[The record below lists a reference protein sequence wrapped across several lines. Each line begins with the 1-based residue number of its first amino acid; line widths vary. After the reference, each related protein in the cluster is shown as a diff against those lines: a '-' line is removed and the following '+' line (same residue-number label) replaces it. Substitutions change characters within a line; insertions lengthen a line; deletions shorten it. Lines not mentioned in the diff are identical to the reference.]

1 MPGIG
6 GLPLN
11 GEEHGLAGCG
21 PSTLASGTAA
31 QGQRG
36 EDEEMVGDAG
46 AWGEPLA
53 GVDKR
58 STGWTARGGRA
69 ICHNPYSHS
78 FMAVNSGA
86 HWKPSGV
93 GGGSGSQSG
102 TPRVCTPRPGLGRG
116 GGEESDSLV
125 TICVNG
131 KRPDTVT

>member
-6 GLPLN
+6 GLLLN
-11 GEEHGLAGCG
+11 GEEHGLAGRG
-21 PSTLASGTAA
+21 PPTLASGTGA

-36 EDEEMVGDAG
+36 KDEEITGDTG

-53 GVDKR
+53 CVDKR
-58 STGWTARGGRA
+58 STGWRARGGRA
-69 ICHNPYSHS
+69 ICHDPHSHS
-78 FMAVNSGA
+78 LMAVNSGV
-86 HWKPSGV
+86 HWKPRGV
-93 GGGSGSQSG
+93 GGGSGQSG

-125 TICVNG
+125 TICING